1 MKQMFFNFNNE
12 VDRFEILVNEETGVV
27 QIPGEGGEVL
37 AEYASLQQ
45 FAEVYAQARD
55 VKPEHLKNWM
65 LVEHGDVASFIL
77 RAGTAGVAAAEIAED
92 MQAVLEE
99 ARMNGRFHPLAIRR
113 VENELQ
119 GAADVM
125 DALATSSEQ
134 DVACFVYDRLNDRG
148 AFVEPVVA
156 EPEVDM
162 RSDMERYL
170 DGVLERDKT
179 LAFFAN
185 LLHTPV
191 AEKAVIL
198 DTLEHSNVPYTV
210 AMLSSLYEDA
220 IRAAM
225 DGIGVHD
232 RFTAILVIAQAVP
245 AEDGEASKKQ
255 LLTAARMAG
264 RDSVNI
270 TSYLVGQHHVK
281 EVAKMM
287 SVQELRESALF
298 MVDSKPVVVAFSDT
312 IDAELEAER
321 AAEEERRAMEADED
335 DGYDYDEEYDD
346 DEDEDEDW

>member
-1 MKQMFFNFNNE
+1 MKQMYFNFNNE
-12 VDRFEILVNEETGVV
+12 VDRFEILVNEETGIV

-99 ARMNGRFHPLAIRR
+99 ARMDGGFHPLAIRR

-134 DVACFVYDRLNDRG
+134 EVARFVYDRLNDRG
-148 AFVEPVVA
+148 VFVEPVVE
-156 EPEVDM
+156 EPEVDT

-170 DGVLERDKT
+170 DRVLEQDKT

-185 LLHTPV
+185 LLQTPV
-191 AEKAVIL
+191 AEKAVLL
-198 DTLEHSNVPYTV
+198 DALEHSNIPYTV

-220 IRAAM
+220 IRGAM

-270 TSYLVGQHHVK
+270 TSYIVGQHHVR

-287 SVQELRESALF
+287 SAQELRESALF
-298 MVDSKPVVVAFSDT
+298 MVNSKPVVVTFSDT

-321 AAEEERRAMEADED
+321 AAEEERRAMEVEDDDED
-335 DGYDYDEEYDD
+335 DYDYDEEYDED
-346 DEDEDEDW
+346 DEW

>member
-99 ARMNGRFHPLAIRR
+99 ARMNGGFHPLAIKRI
-113 VENELQ
+113 ENELQ

-134 DVACFVYDRLNDRG
+134 DVARFIYDRL
-148 AFVEPVVA
+148 
-156 EPEVDM
+156 
-162 RSDMERYL
+162 MERYL

-287 SVQELRESALF
+287 SVQELRESTLF
-298 MVDSKPVVVAFSDT
+298 MVDSKPVVVVFSDT